1 MNIIKQIKLPYYI
14 YKYYMFKKA
23 CDDEMYLVCP
33 ISQDNHSHFRTTL
46 IDDGPT
52 LYINYDNRDIIV
64 HMSGSYI
71 MFKVC
76 LGQNKFIKNR
86 KKIEWHYYLYKR
98 NKDFDYIDYTKN
110 YGLFCEHYKYYNDR
124 SYGLMVMDSY
134 SILLYYGLSNY
145 IYSSFILWNNTITN
159 SIIYGIISSIIVI
172 IISKVIS

>member
-1 MNIIKQIKLPYYI
+1 MNIIKQIKLP
-14 YKYYMFKKA
+14 
-23 CDDEMYLVCP
+23 
-33 ISQDNHSHFRTTL
+33 
-46 IDDGPT
+46 
-52 LYINYDNRDIIV
+52 
-64 HMSGSYI
+64 
-71 MFKVC
+71 
-76 LGQNKFIKNR
+76 
-86 KKIEWHYYLYKR
+86 YYLYKR